1 MLFGFFLTVGVAVLS
16 AGLRSFQNSF
26 AQKAGALGILAATF
40 LGVYFITG
48 SWMWGFVG
56 AMSWLFLPWLEIL
69 CGLALVVRR
78 LYAGA
83 LSILLGLMLV
93 FIAGTLAAR
102 ARGIDISCGCF
113 GHISKNLSFNW
124 HLVLDFSILAAL
136 IVFWFANGMRRATR
150 E

>member
-56 AMSWLFLPWLEIL
+56 CDE
-69 CGLALVVRR
+69 LALSAV
-78 LYAGA
+78 AGNSHSDSRA
-83 LSILLGLMLV
+83 STSKGKTASTEKPSV
-93 FIAGTLAAR
+93 FGHVPSARVKSR
-102 ARGIDISCGCF
+102 ARSRTKG
-113 GHISKNLSFNW
+113 LSM
-124 HLVLDFSILAAL
+124 S
-136 IVFWFANGMRRATR
+136 ATR
-150 E
+150 VGIGRITGSFSDCFIVRKIEPRPPSA